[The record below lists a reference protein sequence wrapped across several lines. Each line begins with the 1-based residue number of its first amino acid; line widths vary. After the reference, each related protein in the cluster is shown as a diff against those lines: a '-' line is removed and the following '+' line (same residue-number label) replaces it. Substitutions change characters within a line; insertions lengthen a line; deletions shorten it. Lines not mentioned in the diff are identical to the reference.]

1 MRVLQ
6 RGLGLSQSQF
16 GAWSPKEWK
25 AVRKEDWKTGSRKQ
39 LRWGK
44 NQHKK
49 GVEKTINK
57 QAKQLRVWQGTGI
70 ALVICANSDLW
81 PRSLWRIKTKP
92 CKKSRI
98 NARVPRESQKRSLK
112 GQTAGRRKHVGKEI
126 KIDTWKKRHLLDK
139 YLNIMKKYYSLN
151 IINSKKWGS
160 SGKKNMSKSTEEQLC
175 EWMNEKWWFQ
185 LIHFCTQGWRG

>member
-1 MRVLQ
+1 MHECMNEEKNEKKDLHWLRRVLQ
-6 RGLGLSQSQF
+6 RGLGLSQSRL

-57 QAKQLRVWQGTGI
+57 QAKQLRVWQGIGI
-70 ALVICANSDLW
+70 APVICANSDLW

-92 CKKSRI
+92 CKKSRL

-112 GQTAGRRKHVGKEI
+112 GQTAGRRKRR
-126 KIDTWKKRHLLDK
+126 KRNENRH
-139 YLNIMKKYYSLN
+139 M
-151 IINSKKWGS
+151 
-160 SGKKNMSKSTEEQLC
+160 EEKAL
-175 EWMNEKWWFQ
+175 
-185 LIHFCTQGWRG
+185 TG